1 MAEYSSL
8 SERVR
13 YLLTH
18 YSKTQKQLADIAG
31 VTPPAVSAWLSGKA
45 LVINS
50 RNAQKISNELK
61 VSITWL
67 IDGKGDPDPKLQPVS
82 VFDDANP
89 DDCKDNDQIVFIK
102 QLDIACG
109 CGAGRSPTWD
119 EEHASKPRAYRLSW
133 FKRMGRNPDNCVTF
147 YAEGD
152 SMQPTLYDGDCV
164 LIDTSDKYRIDNGHV
179 YAFYIGDEIKIKRLY
194 RNMRGDITIASDNP
208 VYDKEIL
215 RHDDESIVM
224 NLIGRVIEKSGSS
237 NL

>member
-1 MAEYSSL
+1 MQDFSL
-8 SERVR
+8 LSDRIR
-13 YLLTH
+13 YVLDH
-18 YSKTQKQLADIAG
+18 YNKTQRALAEIAE
-31 VTPPAVSAWLSGKA
+31 VKAPSVNAWLSGA
-45 LVINS
+45 TLGINS
-50 RNAQKISNELK
+50 RAAKKISDTLNISLN
-61 VSITWL
+61 WL
-67 IDGKGDPDPKLQPVS
+67 IDGKGDPDPKLQPVA
-82 VFDDANP
+82 VFDDTNP

-164 LIDTSDKYRIDNGHV
+164 LIDTSDKYRVDSGHV
-179 YAFYIGDEIKIKRLY
+179 YAFYIGDELKIKRLY
-194 RNMRGDITIASDNP
+194 RNTRGDITVVSDNP
-208 VYDKEIL
+208 VYEKEVFK
-215 RHDDESIVM
+215 HDDESIVM
-224 NLIGRVIEKSGSS
+224 NLIGRVIEKSSSS